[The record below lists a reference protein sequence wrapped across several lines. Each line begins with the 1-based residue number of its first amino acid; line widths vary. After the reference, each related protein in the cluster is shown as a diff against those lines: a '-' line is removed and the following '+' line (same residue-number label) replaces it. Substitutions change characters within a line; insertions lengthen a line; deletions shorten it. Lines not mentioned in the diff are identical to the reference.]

1 MLSVYKNPGF
11 DSRPTPRQN
20 MKWKNWDPSLLSL
33 QIHIFRRSPF
43 LLNIQNKEESIM
55 GKERLEGERARLRK
69 RGGEEWGELRE
80 KQDMGS
86 K

>member
-1 MLSVYKNPGF
+1 MLSVYKNPRF

-43 LLNIQNKEESIM
+43 LLSIQNKEESIM

-69 RGGEEWGELRE
+69 RGGEEWGGVKGEARYG
-80 KQDMGS
+80 K
-86 K
+86 